1 MQEREEQN
9 DCSMRVVPREI
20 EWIVPS
26 RSIVTKY
33 SGTGR
38 FCVSNEQ
45 CRRRPGSV
53 SVISEGYV
61 NRHFRVAFYAANA
74 ASARHF
80 VSSVHCVCNPVP
92 GQQIQEEMKHGIY
105 DRC

>member
-1 MQEREEQN
+1 MQEREEQD

-33 SGTGR
+33 SGAGR

-45 CRRRPGSV
+45 CVERALRT
-53 SVISEGYV
+53 I
-61 NRHFRVAFYAANA
+61 
-74 ASARHF
+74 
-80 VSSVHCVCNPVP
+80 
-92 GQQIQEEMKHGIY
+92 
-105 DRC
+105 

>member
-1 MQEREEQN
+1 MQRASFGGADKGNTWELDGRNLVGHTRGIRYMQEREEQD

-38 FCVSNEQ
+38 FALYQYPDNRF
-45 CRRRPGSV
+45 RR
-53 SVISEGYV
+53 
-61 NRHFRVAFYAANA
+61 
-74 ASARHF
+74 
-80 VSSVHCVCNPVP
+80 
-92 GQQIQEEMKHGIY
+92 K
-105 DRC
+105 

>member
-1 MQEREEQN
+1 MQEREEQD

-38 FCVSNEQ
+38 FL
-45 CRRRPGSV
+45 CRACTANN
-53 SVISEGYV
+53 IS
-61 NRHFRVAFYAANA
+61 
-74 ASARHF
+74 
-80 VSSVHCVCNPVP
+80 NPVP

>member
-1 MQEREEQN
+1 MQEREEQD

-33 SGTGR
+33 SGTG
-38 FCVSNEQ
+38 
-45 CRRRPGSV
+45 
-53 SVISEGYV
+53 
-61 NRHFRVAFYAANA
+61 HFALY
-74 ASARHF
+74 
-80 VSSVHCVCNPVP
+80 PVP